1 MGFLNE
7 PGAGHFHEELVFC
20 GDMRAGRGFSCTRIC
35 SFKPPYP
42 LQSGPK
48 SRYAAIP
55 FEALRKI
62 LRPTPGLRMTGLR
75 ERLRMTA
82 FREIQRQDG
91 LITRTA
97 LIVAGTAIEGIG
109 GRRALLS
116 QMFSDIPQH
125 RT

>member
-1 MGFLNE
+1 
-7 PGAGHFHEELVFC
+7 
-20 GDMRAGRGFSCTRIC
+20 
-35 SFKPPYP
+35 
-42 LQSGPK
+42 
-48 SRYAAIP
+48 
-55 FEALRKI
+55 
-62 LRPTPGLRMTGLR
+62 
-75 ERLRMTA
+75 MTA